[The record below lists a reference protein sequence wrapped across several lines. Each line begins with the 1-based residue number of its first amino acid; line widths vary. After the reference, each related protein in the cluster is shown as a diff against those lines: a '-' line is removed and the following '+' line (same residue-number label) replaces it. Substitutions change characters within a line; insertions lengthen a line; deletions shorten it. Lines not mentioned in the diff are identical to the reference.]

1 MHECNL
7 KNETCGFRCT
17 GYDGGK
23 VWKDLH
29 SAVEKIDCEECREHG
44 KDLISGVH
52 DLVNVGLGKKA
63 YDAGNFAKFA
73 DEVAC
78 AYSKCKM
85 DGRC

>member
-1 MHECNL
+1 MVECHIS
-7 KNETCGFRCT
+7 KETCGFRCT

-23 VWKDLH
+23 VWSKLH
-29 SAVEKIDCEECREHG
+29 AAVEEIECEECQHHG
-44 KDLISGVH
+44 RGLISGVH
-52 DLVNVGLGKKA
+52 DLVNVGLGKTA
-63 YDAGNFAKFA
+63 YDKKNFAKFA